1 MSERRASAF
10 LRRISAS
17 DVAVRRTG
25 AIDPGALT
33 AAASI
38 VADVRDAGEAAIRRH
53 AERFDEIAPGDPIR
67 IDRDRLAVALDEIGT
82 ADRDALERAA
92 DRVRSFSIRQM
103 AQFVDFDMD
112 IPGGVA
118 GQRVI
123 AVDSAGCYAPGGRHP
138 LPSSVIMTA
147 ATARAAGCRRV
158 VVASPKPAPATL
170 AAAYISGADELLPI
184 GGAHAIAALAY
195 GFEGFEPCDT
205 VAGPGNKYVTAAK
218 HIVSSVVGI
227 DMLAGP
233 SELLVLA
240 DDAADASLVAADLL
254 AQAEHDDDAIPVLV
268 TTSRDLADA
277 VVAELAR
284 QIDSLPTA
292 AAARNA
298 LRNGFIA
305 VAGSIDDA
313 IAASDRFGPEHLA
326 IHARNPAEIEARLRH
341 AGAVFVGGASAEV
354 FGDYGAGPNHTLPT
368 GGTAR
373 HAAGLSVLHF
383 LRLRTRLHLNTGG
396 DSHALR
402 QDSARL
408 ARLEGLEA
416 HARSALA
423 RPPAQGG

>member
-1 MSERRASAF
+1 MSDKPAF
-10 LRRISAS
+10 ILRRIMAS
-17 DVAVRRTG
+17 DVRARRTG
-25 AIDPGALT
+25 AIDTGALAT
-33 AAASI
+33 AASI
-38 VADVRDAGEAAIRRH
+38 IAEVRDEGEAAIRRH
-53 AERFDEIAPGDPIR
+53 AERFCEIAPGNPLWVGRDRLAAAFDEIAPE
-67 IDRDRLAVALDEIGT
+67 DRAV
-82 ADRDALERAA
+82 LERAA
-92 DRVRSFSIRQM
+92 ERVSSFAARQR
-103 AQFVDFDMD
+103 AQFVDFDVD

-123 AVDSAGCYAPGGRHP
+123 AVESAGCYAPGGRHP

-147 ATARAAGCRRV
+147 ATARAAGCMRV
-158 VVASPKPAPATL
+158 VVASPNPAPVTL
-170 AAAYISGADELLPI
+170 AAAYVSGADELLPI

-240 DDAADASLVAADLL
+240 DDTADAALVAADLL

-268 TTSRDLADA
+268 ATSVALADA
-277 VVAELAR
+277 VELELAR
-284 QIDSLPTA
+284 QIESLPTA
-292 AAARNA
+292 STARNA
-298 LRNGFIA
+298 LGNGFIA
-305 VAGSIDDA
+305 IAESIYEA
-313 IAASDRFGPEHLA
+313 IAACDRFAPEHLA
-326 IHARNPAEIEARLRH
+326 IHARDPAAIEARLRH
-341 AGAVFVGGASAEV
+341 AGAVFVGAASAEV

-373 HAAGLSVLHF
+373 HVAGLSVVHF
-383 LRLRTRLHLNTGG
+383 LRLRTRLSMETSS
-396 DSHALR
+396 DASALGS
-402 QDSARL
+402 DTVRL

-423 RPPAQGG
+423 RAAAQGG

>member
-1 MSERRASAF
+1 MSDRQASAY

-25 AIDPGALT
+25 AIDPGALS

-38 VADVRDAGEAAIRRH
+38 VADVRDGGEAAIRRH

-67 IDRDRLAVALDEIGT
+67 IDRERLAAALDEIDT

-92 DRVRSFSIRQM
+92 ERVRSFAARQR
-103 AQFVDFDMD
+103 AQFEDFDFAV
-112 IPGGVA
+112 PGGVA

-147 ATARAAGCRRV
+147 ATARAAGCPRV

-195 GFEGFEPCDT
+195 GFEGFQPCDT
-205 VAGPGNKYVTAAK
+205 LAGPGNKFVTAAK

-240 DDAADASLVAADLL
+240 DGSADASLVAADLL
-254 AQAEHDDDAIPVLV
+254 AQAEHDDDAVPALV
-268 TTSRDLADA
+268 TTSADLANA
-277 VVAELAR
+277 VDLELAR
-284 QIDSLPTA
+284 QIGSLPTA
-292 AAARNA
+292 ATARNA

-305 VAGSIDDA
+305 VADSIDDA
-313 IAASDRFGPEHLA
+313 IAASDRFAPEHLA
-326 IHARNPAEIEARLRH
+326 IHTRDPAQIEARLRN
-341 AGAVFVGGASAEV
+341 AGAVFVGGVSAEV

-383 LRLRTRLHLNTGG
+383 LRLRTRLHLSTSGA
-396 DSHALR
+396 SHDLR
-402 QDSARL
+402 QDTARI

-423 RPPAQGG
+423 RQTAQRA